1 MKYNFSELNF
11 SIEKIKNLNFDEWD
25 RFVQA
30 SSEGNFFST
39 TDYWKVYHS
48 EAHFLLLR
56 VDGQIIAG
64 LPFAIQNVFPVIG
77 RFFKFCRAETSV
89 IVIEE
94 IEKEQVDEIK
104 YKTLQYLMSFLKQN
118 SVILFSIT
126 SKIRTSDGEVFKK
139 IGFKTG
145 RTGTYKIDL
154 TQDVN
159 DIYRNFS
166 KGHKSSVQKAIKSNV
181 EIKFYDSEEAK
192 SRINEFIELQ
202 GSLFDRKKD
211 TFSVLYLKS
220 DGFVKEIL
228 DSTYHKCYMAI
239 AYYNN
244 RPAAGAIL
252 VTFKGLIYYYL
263 GASDFSL
270 TRESQAANLL
280 QFEIIKFAKSE
291 GRTVYD
297 FGTADVVMNP
307 QSPMYGVYL
316 FKKNFGGYIEEYDS
330 ASFVLNPSRY
340 RLMKYLN
347 RLLKYKFFSTI
358 FSLVKKV

>member
-1 MKYNFSELNF
+1 MKYSYSDLDF
-11 SIEKIKNLNFDEWD
+11 SIENIKNLNSEEWD
-25 RFVQA
+25 SFVQ
-30 SSEGNFFST
+30 SSTEGNFFST

-48 EAHFLLLR
+48 EAYFLLLR
-56 VDGQIIAG
+56 VDGHIIAG

-89 IVIEE
+89 IVIDDIE
-94 IEKEQVDEIK
+94 IEQANEIK
-104 YKTLQYLMSFLKQN
+104 YQTLAFFMTYLKKQ

-126 SKIRTSDGEVFKK
+126 SKIRTSDGVVFKK
-139 IGFKTG
+139 LGFKTG

-154 TQDVN
+154 TQDIN

-181 EIKFYDSEEAK
+181 EIKFYDKDDAK
-192 SRINEFIELQ
+192 SRINEFIDLQ

-211 TFSVLYLKS
+211 SFSVLYLKS

-291 GRTVYD
+291 GLTVYD
-297 FGTADVVMNP
+297 FGTADVVLNP

-330 ASFVLNPSRY
+330 ASSVLNPSRY
-340 RLMKYLN
+340 RLMKFLN

-358 FSLVKKV
+358 FSLVKKI